1 MESHIKKLK
10 LTFIE
15 DENKNIIFDCRDES
29 EERFSNLEIAGLL
42 SIAMDKIMEEMRQ
55 NEREV

>member
-1 MESHIKKLK
+1 MKKLNIIF
-10 LTFIE
+10 TE
-15 DENKNIIFDCRDES
+15 DENKNIIFNCRDES